1 MVLKQHPRVAM
12 IYDMTRAGTERS
24 ARAHRLDALWSR
36 TTRASVSVSK
46 VLYIVLG
53 IGRTVLYRADGNH
66 SEDTSKFFPFSAHSD
81 QSETSPSGAATAA
94 HRIGP
99 PRIGPWTRGSGDGG
113 LSSPRKKKNCW

>member
-66 SEDTSKFFPFSAHSD
+66 SEDTSKFFPFSAHEPERRGHRAPD
-81 QSETSPSGAATAA
+81 RTAA
-94 HRIGP
+94 DRTVDTGV
-99 PRIGPWTRGSGDGG
+99 GG
-113 LSSPRKKKNCW
+113 RRALFAAKKKELLVKLLK

>member
-66 SEDTSKFFPFSAHSD
+66 SEDTSKFFPFSAHEPERRGHRAPD
-81 QSETSPSGAATAA
+81 RGW
-94 HRIGP
+94 RIGP